1 MTTAASEAKAFKHRS
16 REQQR
21 GMASVE
27 AIPLLII
34 FVMLSAYCVGIFG
47 SIHTGILHSI
57 AARTYAFEIFRNRA
71 NLDVH
76 RENLP
81 EVLMMNK
88 SEIRFHGISDEAAP
102 RGSDQWLVARRPL
115 SVGYPSPDV
124 GANRNDHL
132 QRIFSL
138 QPRNQAVS
146 VGPIWIMIGYGMCLN
161 ASCGEQ

>member
-1 MTTAASEAKAFKHRS
+1 MTMAAKAQAFKNRKK
-16 REQQR
+16 QR
-21 GMASVE
+21 GMASIE
-27 AIPLLII
+27 AVPLLVI
-34 FVMLSAYCVGIFG
+34 FVMLSAYCVGLFG

-57 AARTYAFEIFRNRA
+57 AARTYAFEIFRNRT
-71 NLDVH
+71 NLAVH

-81 EVLMMNK
+81 DTLMMTK

-102 RGSDQWLVARRPL
+102 SGTDLWLVSRRPL

-124 GANRNDHL
+124 GASRADHL
-132 QRIFSL
+132 QKIFNI

-161 ASCGEQ
+161 ASCGGN